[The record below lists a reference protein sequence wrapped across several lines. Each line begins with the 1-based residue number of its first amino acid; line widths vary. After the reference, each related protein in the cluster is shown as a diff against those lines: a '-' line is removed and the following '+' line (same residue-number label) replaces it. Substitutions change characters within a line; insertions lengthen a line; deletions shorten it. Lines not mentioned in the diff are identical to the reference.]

1 MSSQKR
7 KSKRRFRRSKLDAYA
22 HIVGRVPDREVAAM
36 AGITPDGVRMYRQRH
51 KIPAYSSFKRT
62 QQPADGGTER
72 KRPAAP
78 ARVASESSSDY
89 TAAFSVAVREGD
101 GEQQFIVL
109 ASDIVAATRRAV
121 SAAAK
126 RGGEIVRVAYV
137 AETLTA

>member
-72 KRPAAP
+72 KRPPAP
-78 ARVASESSSDY
+78 ARVASDY